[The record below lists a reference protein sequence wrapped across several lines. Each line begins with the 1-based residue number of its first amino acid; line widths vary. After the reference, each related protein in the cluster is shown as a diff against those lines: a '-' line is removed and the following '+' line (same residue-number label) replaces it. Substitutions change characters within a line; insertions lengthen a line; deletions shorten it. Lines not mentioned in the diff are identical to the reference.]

1 MIKNLEETND
11 NQLTCFVPLQ
21 AKNPK
26 TNINP
31 PKADRGTECPGMDT
45 GCPFLSKRP
54 ILGPIRTHPTS
65 AQTAIIKQTIAK
77 NAKYSAT

>member
-45 GCPFLSKRP
+45 G
-54 ILGPIRTHPTS
+54 
-65 AQTAIIKQTIAK
+65 
-77 NAKYSAT
+77 